1 MSYLNR
7 TLPYENAFGT
17 IDISS
22 AKTVDEA
29 LNLSGLNWQVEP
41 KTIYDEDNNLIE
53 NYVANTRDTD
63 VKTLGIVT
71 DRYRIVQ
78 NNEAFD
84 FVNDLVSEGFKFDR
98 AGSFRDGKSI
108 WVMGNLPEEKILG
121 DDVANNVVFV
131 NSHDGSSGVKV
142 MMTPVRLIC
151 SNMIN
156 LALKKA
162 NRIWTSKHTGHIYT
176 KLEEAKYT
184 LGLVNKYMLN
194 LKEEADRLSNISI
207 TDTKIEE
214 IFDKMFPVNLN
225 EDSERKI
232 NNISVLK
239 DNYIKCYN
247 EDDIKQ
253 FKNTAYGALN
263 AFIDLINHKEPV
275 RVTTNYYENS
285 WNKLINGHPYID
297 TFHKMLG

>member
-63 VKTLGIVT
+63 GKTLGIVT

-156 LALKKA
+156 LALKNA

-239 DNYIKCYN
+239 DNYIKC
-247 EDDIKQ
+247 
-253 FKNTAYGALN
+253 
-263 AFIDLINHKEPV
+263 FI
-275 RVTTNYYENS
+275 YS
-285 WNKLINGHPYID
+285 
-297 TFHKMLG
+297 

>member
-7 TLPYENAFGT
+7 VLPHENAFGT

-22 AKTVDEA
+22 ANNVDEA
-29 LNLSGLNWQVEP
+29 LAMSNLNWMV
-41 KTIYDEDNNLIE
+41 KSKNIYDEDGNLIE
-53 NYVANTRDTD
+53 NYVVNKRDMD
-63 VKTLGIVT
+63 NKTLGIVT

-78 NNEAFD
+78 NDEAFA
-84 FVNDLVSEGFKFDR
+84 FVNDLVSEGFKFDK
-98 AGSFRDGKSI
+98 AGSFRGGRSI
-108 WVMGNLPEEKILG
+108 WVMGNLPEENILG
-121 DDVANNVVFV
+121 DDISNNVVFV

-142 MMTPVRLIC
+142 MMTPVRIIC

-156 LALKKA
+156 LALKNA

-184 LGLVNKYMLN
+184 LGLVSKYMSNLN
-194 LKEEADRLSNISI
+194 DEAERLASISV
-207 TDTKIEE
+207 TDSQIEE
-214 IFDKMFPVNLN
+214 IFDKMFPIDTVN
-225 EDSERKI
+225 DSARKI

-239 DNYIKCYN
+239 DSFIKCYN
-247 EDDIKQ
+247 ENDIKQ

-263 AFIDLINHKEPV
+263 AFIDLVDHKEPA
-275 RVTTNYYENS
+275 RATSNYYENN

-297 TFHKMLG
+297 TFHRMIG